1 MTLWQAGKY
10 ATETQLGAIAE
21 QVVATQMILDSKGR
35 LSPFYP
41 LADDMGIDLLVYDK
55 KTGRSVPL
63 QIKSRTKT
71 LNRHPKIVHF
81 QIGETTFNPKFSGYI
96 LCLLVQRDFGIERAW
111 LIPMAKFKDVA
122 SRRVNTGTYTI
133 RPSKDMNS
141 RDKFQSYRCKD
152 LQEVTKRIL
161 DDLHRDD
168 RP

>member
-1 MTLWQAGKY
+1 MTLWQAGEF
-10 ATETQLGAIAE
+10 ATETQMGAIAE

-41 LADDMGIDLLVYDK
+41 LADDMGIDILVYDK

-71 LNRHPKIVHF
+71 LNRSPKIVHF
-81 QIGETTFNPKFSGYI
+81 QVREATFNPEFSGYI
-96 LCLLVQRDFGIERAW
+96 LCILVQRDFGIERAW

-122 SRRVNTGTYTI
+122 SRRVNTGAYTI
-133 RPSKDMNS
+133 RPSKDVTS
-141 RDKFQSYRCKD
+141 RDRFQSYRCGN
-152 LQEVTKRIL
+152 LQEVAIRIL
-161 DDLHRDD
+161 DDLDRDD